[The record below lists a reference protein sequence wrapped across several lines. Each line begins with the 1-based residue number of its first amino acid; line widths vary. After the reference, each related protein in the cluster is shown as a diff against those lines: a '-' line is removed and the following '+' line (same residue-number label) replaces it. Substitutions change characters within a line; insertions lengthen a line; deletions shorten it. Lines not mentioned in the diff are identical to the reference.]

1 MAASDPV
8 FNAATDVA
16 NRCCISD
23 PHSIAQT
30 LPSKQPFAHSTG
42 EKLQAHFVN
51 SVVKL
56 AKRKGNNG
64 YY

>member
-8 FNAATDVA
+8 FNAATNVA
-16 NRCCISD
+16 NRCGISD

-30 LPSKQPFAHSTG
+30 LSSKQPFAHYAD
-42 EKLQAHFVN
+42 EKLSTHFVN